1 MVRVQL
7 LQTELASSP
16 PKKKESSLHLIEG
29 STFLDCGVT
38 YGDLLGGAM
47 NLVNMRLGHL
57 QVNLG
62 KLFAIEAVRLL
73 SEYSGGGLTDNHKK
87 ALAGLILIICE
98 SARMISHFD
107 TVINGWPRAGGKS
120 ISRQQVHYV
129 WNWGNMSRFLTGRSR
144 CLQDEERLRQS
155 CGITTEE
162 LALGIVHLLLNSPQP
177 PYPTAAGQGQA
188 KPPQPGACG
197 EDGPSG
203 PGNPQQTPPST
214 ASQGGRGH
222 LQQQKSSS
230 ASHGGRGHHQQQKQ
244 KQLSGTGRHGQPLV
258 EVFSVR
264 ANFPVVGT
272 IAVFD
277 GKRGQIIYDSENDLR
292 QAEAPGHGGKD
303 DLVDLVLS
311 GPSRVISADGGS
323 FAIKFDPCESDS
335 DDSIIQLDKDNNLWE
350 LECIAND
357 DEYCVLESSITTG
370 LGRTAE
376 VTYAV
381 LNNAVEATIEATLF
395 LSGGTTQ
402 GTTHIDGKI
411 SAHIPLFSHDDSA
424 SVLLFSKAKG
434 KKTDPEIR
442 DARSIPIPLARS
454 VVAMPLCSSLTI
466 KVSLHATTLMHDEE
480 GSTSTSGDA
489 STSTTPAED
498 HFEHSFDMHLGET
511 CSLSVEGVGKL
522 CICLDIP
529 CSEYKEGTISKET
542 HGTDQKRGNKE
553 GKGNKWIGGTRRM
566 VDRLVDRVKNMMI
579 KS

>member
-1 MVRVQL
+1 M
-7 LQTELASSP
+7 
-16 PKKKESSLHLIEG
+16 EG
-29 STFLDCGVT
+29 STSGDHSSDEWELVVRPKKRKSATRVLPHASQIVPLRFDCSRGVGDYKVFMKNLREQLTFARHERLDRP
-38 YGDLLGGAM
+38 LLAKFRPDNPARWM
-47 NLVNMRLGHL
+47 HVKLV
-57 QVNLG
+57 
-62 KLFAIEAVRLL
+62 
-73 SEYSGGGLTDNHKK
+73 SDNHE
-87 ALAGLILIICE
+87 ATLAI
-98 SARMISHFD
+98 RDD
-107 TVINGWPRAGGKS
+107 TVYLIGFQARKGTCCRPRPSQAATAGRLWPRRA
-120 ISRQQVHYV
+120 
-129 WNWGNMSRFLTGRSR
+129 F
-144 CLQDEERLRQS
+144 
-155 CGITTEE
+155 
-162 LALGIVHLLLNSPQP
+162 
-177 PYPTAAGQGQA
+177 
-188 KPPQPGACG
+188 
-197 EDGPSG
+197 G

-277 GKRGQIIYDSENDLR
+277 GKRGQIIYDSQNDLT

-303 DLVDLVLS
+303 DLFDLVLS

-395 LSGGTTQ
+395 LSRDTTQ

-529 CSEYKEGTISKET
+529 CSEYKEEPFQRKHTELTKNE
-542 HGTDQKRGNKE
+542 
-553 GKGNKWIGGTRRM
+553 GTRRGKETSGLAAPD
-566 VDRLVDRVKNMMI
+566 VWGIDWLTV
-579 KS
+579 